1 MSNVAAVAETNPCSN
16 RVGAQFLGRAR
27 ALRQAVADE
36 AITADRRIAA
46 ICERIHARYRHGKPV
61 ARMQTLQDVERQW
74 RETLPLRGRVAIE
87 THLDRDQKTL
97 RITELRARPSMSV
110 GSLDWDELEP
120 GLFLSAVGLEAMPRH
135 FHATHLTLA
144 IVSLHAL
151 ARRYQRGLAIE
162 DAAVIHD
169 LRPLAEQH
177 EAIMPAGPGSSFS
190 VPLLGWGLVA
200 WNGFHRL
207 LRSRQ
212 AHGDIECADL
222 RERSDELKAAHH
234 AVEGAP
240 SRLPLLAARA
250 GLPKPALIFYRW
262 LIRHRHHPNWGNQCD
277 SLQSVQCWR
286 ASRYVAAQ

>member
-1 MSNVAAVAETNPCSN
+1 MSNAAISPSVARTNPRSD

-36 AITADRRIAA
+36 EIKADRRIAA
-46 ICERIHARYRHGKPV
+46 ICERIHARYSRGKPV
-61 ARMQTLQDVERQW
+61 ARMQTLQDAERQW

-87 THLDRDQKTL
+87 THLDLDQRTL
-97 RITELRARPSMSV
+97 RITELRARPSISV
-110 GSLDWDELEP
+110 GSVDWDEQEP

-177 EAIMPAGPGSSFS
+177 EAIIPADPGSSFS
-190 VPLLGWGLVA
+190 IRCSGGGLWHGTVSIAYFVA
-200 WNGFHRL
+200 DRPTGILNVRTYMNGAM
-207 LRSRQ
+207 S
-212 AHGDIECADL
+212 
-222 RERSDELKAAHH
+222 
-234 AVEGAP
+234 
-240 SRLPLLAARA
+240 
-250 GLPKPALIFYRW
+250 
-262 LIRHRHHPNWGNQCD
+262 
-277 SLQSVQCWR
+277 
-286 ASRYVAAQ
+286 

>member
-1 MSNVAAVAETNPCSN
+1 MTIYIS
-16 RVGAQFLGRAR
+16 RKRGLGRTRTWTVPVSRWPGGHAAPLPRDALNAR
-27 ALRQAVADE
+27 HRQPSCAGAPLS
-36 AITADRRIAA
+36 ARSCDRRCCRNSRPPSPGGAA
-46 ICERIHARYRHGKPV
+46 
-61 ARMQTLQDVERQW
+61 
-74 RETLPLRGRVAIE
+74 RGNHTRRPRV
-87 THLDRDQKTL
+87 
-97 RITELRARPSMSV
+97 V
-110 GSLDWDELEP
+110 
-120 GLFLSAVGLEAMPRH
+120 V
-135 FHATHLTLA
+135 
-144 IVSLHAL
+144 
-151 ARRYQRGLAIE
+151 QRT
-162 DAAVIHD
+162 
-169 LRPLAEQH
+169 
-177 EAIMPAGPGSSFS
+177 
-190 VPLLGWGLVA
+190 LLGWGLVA